1 MNRLKNKAMDN
12 KHIEQIGET
21 LVESKLLEAGILLAK
36 PFFDH
41 HGADL
46 IGFTAIDDRGLFCR
60 IQCKYRTLRR
70 TTSVAVDA
78 SYVVGAFILFVC
90 VQMDNEKRL
99 YCFTPEEVVRGFKSS
114 MVRSRSFFRLT
125 ITRKS
130 ASALSDYDYLQ
141 HPQERKAAIL
151 NLIMV
156 ASPNCEL
163 QRVFSRLLSQIQ
175 ELSKLQRRR
184 DDLRERVHKIEIIE
198 LEQKACD
205 DQLTVLKEYKEV
217 LEKQRAGQHGK
228 RQ

>member
-1 MNRLKNKAMDN
+1 MTINK
-12 KHIEQIGET
+12 KHLDQIGET
-21 LVESKLLEAGILLAK
+21 FITSTLLEAGSLLAK

-46 IGFTAIDDRGLFCR
+46 IVFTAIDDQGLFCR

-90 VQMDNEKRL
+90 VHTDYEKRL
-99 YCFTPEEVVRGFKSS
+99 YCFTPEEVARVFKSS
-114 MVRSRSFFRLT
+114 MVRSRSIFRLT

-130 ASALSDYDYLQ
+130 ASALSDYDCLQ
-141 HPQERKAAIL
+141 HPHERNAAIH
-151 NLIMV
+151 NLIIAV
-156 ASPNCEL
+156 SPNCEL
-163 QRVFSRLLSQIQ
+163 QSVFSRLLSQIQ

-205 DQLTVLKEYKEV
+205 DQLTFLKEYKEV
-217 LEKQRAGQHGK
+217 LEKQHAEPHSKGK
-228 RQ
+228 